1 MKKILAL
8 IALLT
13 ALCLSAGCAATGTSA
28 EATPSEADT
37 DGVHVTFSSDGITA
51 SSSDG
56 LLIDGTALTVA
67 ASGVYRL
74 SGSCENGSVTVE
86 KGVTGVRLVL
96 SGLSLTAEETAP
108 ILCAKG
114 TEVTV
119 EAAAGTEN
127 TLADTE
133 RNNNET
139 GSADAEN
146 AVIKCKDGA
155 SVTLCGTG
163 TLTILAKG
171 KNGIKSGASTN
182 EDGEAGLTIRELT
195 LRIDA
200 PVNDAVN
207 AEAALTV
214 ESGTLAVSAGDDALH
229 CDRILNIGADGTDGP
244 TISVTSCTEG
254 LEGAVV
260 NIRSGSI
267 DLVSTD
273 DCINAAN
280 SELSGYAFE
289 LNISGGTV
297 NAYSAEGDG
306 FDSNGDLTI
315 SGGIVTV
322 WTANTAD
329 EEPLDADG
337 TVTVSGGT
345 VLAAGGSSGMGM
357 RLEAAQPC
365 VSFGGRGTMQP
376 SAGQT
381 SDNAGGMKPPAQ
393 GAQPPAGQTEDGQTS
408 DNAGAMQP
416 PEQGAQPPA
425 GQTEDGQPSDTA
437 GAMQPPEQDAQP
449 PAGQTE
455 DGQTSD
461 NAGAMQPPA
470 GQTEDGQASDNA
482 GAMQPPEQGAQPP
495 TAALLT
501 EGSAFT
507 VSSEDGTVLCSANA
521 VCDASFV
528 FFSSPDLS
536 AGAACT
542 LSCGD
547 AQTTSEARSGS
558 IANDADGIRHPGDR
572 QTGGQRPGD
581 RQADGQQ
588 ADGQQPDSQKSND
601 RQTDGASLSERTQLI
616 VNTSHI

>member
-416 PEQGAQPPA
+416 P
-425 GQTEDGQPSDTA
+425 
-437 GAMQPPEQDAQP
+437 
-449 PAGQTE
+449 
-455 DGQTSD
+455 
-461 NAGAMQPPA
+461 A

>member
-13 ALCLSAGCAATGTSA
+13 ALCLSAGCAATGTSV

-37 DGVHVTFSSDGITA
+37 DGVRVIFSSDGITA

-96 SGLSLTAEETAP
+96 SSLSLTAEETAP

-127 TLADTE
+127 ILADTE

-155 SVTLCGTG
+155 NVTLCGTG

-171 KNGIKSGASTN
+171 KNGIKSGTSTN

-229 CDRILNIGADGTDGP
+229 CDRILNIGADGTEGP

-254 LEGAVV
+254 LEGTVV

-315 SGGIVTV
+315 SGGVVTV

-376 SAGQT
+376 PAGQT
-381 SDNAGGMKPPAQ
+381 EDGQPSDAAGAMQPPAQ
-393 GAQPPAGQTEDGQTS
+393 GAQPPAGQTEDGQPS

-416 PEQGAQPPA
+416 PAQGAQPPA
-425 GQTEDGQPSDTA
+425 GQTEDGQPSDA
-437 GAMQPPEQDAQP
+437 
-449 PAGQTE
+449 
-455 DGQTSD
+455 
-461 NAGAMQPPA
+461 
-470 GQTEDGQASDNA
+470 A

-507 VSSEDGTVLCSANA
+507 VSSADGTVLCSANA

-558 IANDADGIRHPGDR
+558 IANDADGIRHPDDR
-572 QTGGQRPGD
+572 QT
-581 RQADGQQ
+581 DGPQ
-588 ADGQQPDSQKSND
+588 ADGQQPDSQKPND
-601 RQTDGASLSERTQLI
+601 RPADGASLSERTQLT
-616 VNTSHI
+616 VNTSRL

>member
-229 CDRILNIGADGTDGP
+229 CDRILNIGADGTEGP
-244 TISVTSCTEG
+244 TISVSSCYEG
-254 LEGAVV
+254 LEAATL

-267 DLVSTD
+267 DLFSTD

-315 SGGIVTV
+315 SGGVVTV

-365 VSFGGRGTMQP
+365 VSFGGRGTMQLP
-376 SAGQT
+376 AGQP
-381 SDNAGGMKPPAQ
+381 SDNAGG
-393 GAQPPAGQTEDGQTS
+393 
-408 DNAGAMQP
+408 MQP

-425 GQTEDGQPSDTA
+425 GQTEDGQP
-437 GAMQPPEQDAQP
+437 
-449 PAGQTE
+449 
-455 DGQTSD
+455 
-461 NAGAMQPPA
+461 
-470 GQTEDGQASDNA
+470 SDNA

-507 VSSEDGTVLCSANA
+507 VSSADGTVLCSANA

-536 AGAACT
+536 DGAACT
-542 LSCGD
+542 LSCAD

-558 IANDADGIRHPGDR
+558 IANDADGIRHPDDR
-572 QTGGQRPGD
+572 QAGGQQADGQQPDSQKPNDQQTDGQRPGD
-581 RQADGQQ
+581 RQTDGPQ

-601 RQTDGASLSERTQLI
+601 RQTDGASLSERTQLT
-616 VNTSHI
+616 VNTSRL